1 MKIAITAA
9 GDNIDSQ
16 VDPRFGRAQSFIV
29 CDTASG
35 EWESVSN
42 SVNLN
47 AMQGAGIQ
55 TAQMLAKTGVEA
67 VVTGHCGPKAF
78 RVLNTA
84 GIKVYSGA
92 SGTVAEALEAFK
104 TGQLQA
110 AGGPDVEG
118 HWQ

>member
-1 MKIAITAA
+1 MKIAVTAA
-9 GDNIDSQ
+9 GEDMSAQ

-29 CDTASG
+29 CDTESG
-35 EWESVSN
+35 EWELVSN

-55 TAQMLAKTGVEA
+55 TAQMLAKTGVAA

-78 RVLNTA
+78 RVLDAA

-92 SGTVAEALEAFK
+92 SGTVTEALDAFK
-104 TGQLQA
+104 NGQLQA
-110 AGGPDVEG
+110 ASGPDVEG